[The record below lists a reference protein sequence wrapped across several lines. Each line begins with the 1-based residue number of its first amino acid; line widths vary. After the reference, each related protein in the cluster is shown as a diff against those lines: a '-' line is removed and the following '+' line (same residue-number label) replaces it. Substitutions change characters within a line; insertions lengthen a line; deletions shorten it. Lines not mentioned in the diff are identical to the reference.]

1 MSTHSDTIFKTIWI
15 PDIFELMPDNVK
27 KDLLLF
33 GHSRFNKNKNKVILE
48 ATIKLYK
55 KFWKIL

>member
-1 MSTHSDTIFKTIWI
+1 MNSVKSDC
-15 PDIFELMPDNVK
+15 DIFELMPDNVE

-33 GHSRFNKNKNKVILE
+33 GPSRFNKNKNKVILE

-55 KFWKIL
+55 NF